1 MSAET
6 FVFTQL
12 QSGALPT
19 ELSEA
24 IPRTCLHYLTLM
36 KEQGG
41 FPTLRVARSP
51 CLFIGGGCSSP
62 YHVRKGKS
70 GRKIVAFAGLA
81 RVAVKRGKRRLANGE
96 VKGMGPSG
104 TSGPTMSGTS
114 AGDSA
119 FADMINGLKEQAV
132 NRGVTTLMDEDVG
145 TLGVP
150 DPRILIVGCGGS
162 GNNTLNRITHL
173 GVEGAVTVA
182 INTDKQHL
190 DHTRALQKLLVGR
203 HITRGLG
210 AGGDPSTGRR
220 CAEAGRE
227 MIKRIVT
234 GADLVFIAS
243 GLGGG
248 SGTGICP
255 IVAEEAKAA
264 GALVVGIVTTPFH
277 VERRQR
283 MSRALEG
290 LESLRRCADAVLVL
304 DNNRLLHFVPNLPL
318 DEAFSIMDQLVA
330 EIVKGIVE
338 TITLPS
344 LINLDFADIRTIMSN
359 GGVTMMLYGESDR
372 GPEEVVHEA
381 LNHPLLDVDISGATG
396 VLIHVTGG
404 PYMTLESANQVV
416 DLLTAQVSENA
427 NVIWG
432 ARQDAGFGDTI
443 KVMAIIT
450 GVGGTTLNTARMKPD
465 ALGEALR
472 LTRQQNPDRPNNLD
486 FHRYE

>member
-1 MSAET
+1 MGPTGTPS
-6 FVFTQL
+6 
-12 QSGALPT
+12 SGAENKAL
-19 ELSEA
+19 
-24 IPRTCLHYLTLM
+24 
-36 KEQGG
+36 
-41 FPTLRVARSP
+41 
-51 CLFIGGGCSSP
+51 
-62 YHVRKGKS
+62 
-70 GRKIVAFAGLA
+70 
-81 RVAVKRGKRRLANGE
+81 
-96 VKGMGPSG
+96 
-104 TSGPTMSGTS
+104 
-114 AGDSA
+114 
-119 FADMINGLKEQAV
+119 ADMVSEMAKEAV
-132 NRGVTTLMDEDVG
+132 NRGATALLDDEVG

-150 DPRILIVGCGGS
+150 NPRILIVGCGGS

-227 MIKRIVT
+227 MIRRIVT

-290 LESLRRCADAVLVL
+290 LESLRRTADAVLVL
-304 DNNRLLHFVPNLPL
+304 DNNRLLHYVPHLPL

-344 LINLDFADIRTIMSN
+344 LINLDFADVRAIMAN

-404 PYMTLESANQVV
+404 RYMTLDTASQVV
-416 DLLTAQVSENA
+416 DRLTSKVSEEA

-432 ARQDAGFGDTI
+432 ARQDATFGDTI

-450 GVGGTTLNTARMKPD
+450 GVGGTDLRSPQMTPD
-465 ALGEALR
+465 VLGDALR
-472 LTRQQNPDRPNNLD
+472 LTQNQNQANGPLGFQRFD
-486 FHRYE
+486 

>member
-1 MSAET
+1 M
-6 FVFTQL
+6 
-12 QSGALPT
+12 
-19 ELSEA
+19 
-24 IPRTCLHYLTLM
+24 
-36 KEQGG
+36 
-41 FPTLRVARSP
+41 
-51 CLFIGGGCSSP
+51 
-62 YHVRKGKS
+62 
-70 GRKIVAFAGLA
+70 
-81 RVAVKRGKRRLANGE
+81 
-96 VKGMGPSG
+96 GMGPTG
-104 TSGPTMSGTS
+104 TSGSNMGAASPHN
-114 AGDSA
+114 AA
-119 FADMINGLKEQAV
+119 FDDMINGLRADAV
-132 NRGVTTLMDEDVG
+132 NRGVTALMDEEVS

-277 VERRQR
+277 VERRHR

-290 LESLRRCADAVLVL
+290 LEALRRCADAVLVL

-344 LINLDFADIRTIMSN
+344 LINLDFADIRTIMAN

-372 GPEEVVHEA
+372 GPEEVVHET

-450 GVGGTTLNTARMKPD
+450 GVGGSKLNTARMKPD

-486 FHRYE
+486 FHRFE

>member
-1 MSAET
+1 
-6 FVFTQL
+6 
-12 QSGALPT
+12 
-19 ELSEA
+19 
-24 IPRTCLHYLTLM
+24 
-36 KEQGG
+36 
-41 FPTLRVARSP
+41 
-51 CLFIGGGCSSP
+51 
-62 YHVRKGKS
+62 
-70 GRKIVAFAGLA
+70 
-81 RVAVKRGKRRLANGE
+81 
-96 VKGMGPSG
+96 MGPN
-104 TSGPTMSGTS
+104 TSSKSSTTGQDK
-114 AGDSA
+114 AL
-119 FADMINGLKEQAV
+119 ADMIEGLREETITGGA
-132 NRGVTTLMDEDVG
+132 TALMDEDLG
-145 TLGVP
+145 SYGVP
-150 DPRILIVGCGGS
+150 NPRILIVGCGGS

-210 AGGDPSTGRR
+210 AGGDPATGRR

-283 MSRALEG
+283 MARALEG
-290 LESLRRCADAVLVL
+290 LEALRRVSDAVLVL
-304 DNNRLLHFVPNLPL
+304 DNNRLLHYVPNLPL

-338 TITLPS
+338 TITMPS
-344 LINLDFADIRTIMSN
+344 LINLDFADVRAIMAN

-404 PYMTLESANQVV
+404 KYMTLESASRVV
-416 DLLTAQVSENA
+416 DLLTAKVSEDA

-450 GVGGTTLNTARMKPD
+450 GVGGTDLKTARMQPD
-465 ALGEALR
+465 ALGDALR
-472 LTRQQNPDRPNNLD
+472 LTRNQNDANRENTGFQRFD
-486 FHRYE
+486 

>member
-1 MSAET
+1 
-6 FVFTQL
+6 
-12 QSGALPT
+12 
-19 ELSEA
+19 
-24 IPRTCLHYLTLM
+24 
-36 KEQGG
+36 
-41 FPTLRVARSP
+41 
-51 CLFIGGGCSSP
+51 
-62 YHVRKGKS
+62 
-70 GRKIVAFAGLA
+70 
-81 RVAVKRGKRRLANGE
+81 
-96 VKGMGPSG
+96 MGPDETRNTRSSDQALSDMVASLKAEAVGKGATALLDDELG
-104 TSGPTMSGTS
+104 T
-114 AGDSA
+114 
-119 FADMINGLKEQAV
+119 F
-132 NRGVTTLMDEDVG
+132 
-145 TLGVP
+145 GVP
-150 DPRILIVGCGGS
+150 NPRILIVGCGGS

-173 GVEGAVTVA
+173 GVEGAITVA

-190 DHTRALQKLLVGR
+190 DHTRSLQKLLVGR

-227 MIKRIVT
+227 MIRRIVT

-255 IVAEEAKAA
+255 IVAEEAKAS

-277 VERRQR
+277 IERRQR
-283 MSRALEG
+283 MQRALEG
-290 LESLRRCADAVLVL
+290 LESLRGTADAVLVL
-304 DNNRLLHFVPNLPL
+304 DNNRLLHYVPNLPL

-344 LINLDFADIRTIMSN
+344 LINLDFADVRAIMAD

-381 LNHPLLDVDISGATG
+381 LNHPLLDVDVSGATG

-404 PYMTLESANQVV
+404 QYMTLESASQVV
-416 DLLTAQVSENA
+416 DLMTEKVSENA

-432 ARQDAGFGDTI
+432 ARQDPGFGDTI

-450 GVGGTTLNTARMKPD
+450 GVGGTDLRSANLTPDKLGD
-465 ALGEALR
+465 ALK
-472 LTRQQNPDRPNNLD
+472 LTRSKANSNGPVGFTRFD
-486 FHRYE
+486 

>member
-1 MSAET
+1 MGPT
-6 FVFTQL
+6 GTPG
-12 QSGALPT
+12 SGAENKAL
-19 ELSEA
+19 
-24 IPRTCLHYLTLM
+24 
-36 KEQGG
+36 
-41 FPTLRVARSP
+41 
-51 CLFIGGGCSSP
+51 
-62 YHVRKGKS
+62 
-70 GRKIVAFAGLA
+70 
-81 RVAVKRGKRRLANGE
+81 
-96 VKGMGPSG
+96 
-104 TSGPTMSGTS
+104 
-114 AGDSA
+114 
-119 FADMINGLKEQAV
+119 ADMVSQMAKEAV
-132 NRGVTTLMDEDVG
+132 NRGATALMDDEVG

-150 DPRILIVGCGGS
+150 NPRILIVGCGGS

-227 MIKRIVT
+227 MIRRIVT

-290 LESLRRCADAVLVL
+290 LESLRRTADAVLVL
-304 DNNRLLHFVPNLPL
+304 DNNRLLHYVPHLPL

-338 TITLPS
+338 AITLPS
-344 LINLDFADIRTIMSN
+344 LINLDFADVRAIMAN

-372 GPEEVVHEA
+372 GPQEVVHEA

-404 PYMTLESANQVV
+404 RYMTLETASQVV
-416 DLLTAQVSENA
+416 DLLTSKVSEDA

-450 GVGGTTLNTARMKPD
+450 GVGGTDLRSPQMKPD
-465 ALGEALR
+465 VLGDALR
-472 LTRQQNPDRPNNLD
+472 LTQNKNNNNGPIGFQRFD
-486 FHRYE
+486 

>member
-1 MSAET
+1 MDSGGARLGEGIPMS
-6 FVFTQL
+6 
-12 QSGALPT
+12 G
-19 ELSEA
+19 
-24 IPRTCLHYLTLM
+24 
-36 KEQGG
+36 
-41 FPTLRVARSP
+41 
-51 CLFIGGGCSSP
+51 
-62 YHVRKGKS
+62 
-70 GRKIVAFAGLA
+70 
-81 RVAVKRGKRRLANGE
+81 NGE
-96 VKGMGPSG
+96 AFNELVNELRKDAESG
-104 TSGPTMSGTS
+104 SGGSTSLLDGQLSS
-114 AGDSA
+114 FD
-119 FADMINGLKEQAV
+119 
-132 NRGVTTLMDEDVG
+132 
-145 TLGVP
+145 VP

-190 DHTRALQKLLVGR
+190 DHTRALQKLLVGK

-220 CAEAGRE
+220 CAEAGRD
-227 MIKRIVT
+227 MIKRIVA

-243 GLGGG
+243 GMGGG

-277 VERRQR
+277 VERKQR
-283 MSRALEG
+283 MNRALEG
-290 LESLRRCADAVLVL
+290 LEALRRTADAVLVL
-304 DNNRLLHFVPNLPL
+304 DNNRLLHYVPNLPL

-344 LINLDFADIRTIMSN
+344 LINLDFADVRTIMGN

-372 GPEEVVHEA
+372 GAEEVVHEA
-381 LNHPLLDVDISGATG
+381 LNHPLLDIDISGATG

-404 PYMTLESANQVV
+404 PYMTLEAASQVV
-416 DLLTAQVSENA
+416 DLLTCKVSEEA
-427 NVIWG
+427 HVIWG
-432 ARQDAGFGDTI
+432 ARQDPGFGDTI

-450 GVGGTTLNTARMKPD
+450 GVGGKSLRDPKLAPD
-465 ALGEALR
+465 ALGEALK
-472 LTRQQNPDRPNNLD
+472 LTRQKRKPAGSKHFQE
-486 FHRYE
+486 FE

>member
-1 MSAET
+1 MG
-6 FVFTQL
+6 L
-12 QSGALPT
+12 QDGSGACF
-19 ELSEA
+19 ELGSAGEGENCWNATDCSEGLVCVGSG
-24 IPRTCLHYLTLM
+24 IVGNCYYQCDPDNPDCPFEGQTCTAL
-36 KEQGG
+36 QGADYG
-41 FPTLRVARSP
+41 VCEPF
-51 CLFIGGGCSSP
+51 G
-62 YHVRKGKS
+62 
-70 GRKIVAFAGLA
+70 
-81 RVAVKRGKRRLANGE
+81 
-96 VKGMGPSG
+96 G
-104 TSGPTMSGTS
+104 TS
-114 AGDSA
+114 
-119 FADMINGLKEQAV
+119 
-132 NRGVTTLMDEDVG
+132 
-145 TLGVP
+145 
-150 DPRILIVGCGGS
+150 
-162 GNNTLNRITHL
+162 
-173 GVEGAVTVA
+173 
-182 INTDKQHL
+182 
-190 DHTRALQKLLVGR
+190 
-203 HITRGLG
+203 
-210 AGGDPSTGRR
+210 
-220 CAEAGRE
+220 
-227 MIKRIVT
+227 
-234 GADLVFIAS
+234 
-243 GLGGG
+243 GGG

-283 MSRALEG
+283 MARALEG

-344 LINLDFADIRTIMSN
+344 LINLDFADIRAIMAN

-381 LNHPLLDVDISGATG
+381 LNHPLLDVDITGATG

-416 DLLTAQVSENA
+416 DLLTAKVSENA

-450 GVGGTTLNTARMKPD
+450 GVGGTDLNLARMKPD

-472 LTRQQNPDRPNNLD
+472 LTRQQQAERPNNMD
-486 FHRYE
+486 FQRWND

>member
-1 MSAET
+1 
-6 FVFTQL
+6 
-12 QSGALPT
+12 
-19 ELSEA
+19 
-24 IPRTCLHYLTLM
+24 
-36 KEQGG
+36 
-41 FPTLRVARSP
+41 
-51 CLFIGGGCSSP
+51 
-62 YHVRKGKS
+62 
-70 GRKIVAFAGLA
+70 
-81 RVAVKRGKRRLANGE
+81 
-96 VKGMGPSG
+96 MGNSG
-104 TSGPTMSGTS
+104 TSNSNDG
-114 AGDSA
+114 AL
-119 FADMINGLKEQAV
+119 ADMISGLREESI
-132 NRGVTTLMDEDVG
+132 NRGATALLDEDVG
-145 TLGVP
+145 SFGVP
-150 DPRILIVGCGGS
+150 NPRILIVGCGGS

-227 MIKRIVT
+227 MIKRIVS

-283 MSRALEG
+283 MARALEG
-290 LESLRRCADAVLVL
+290 LESLRRVADAVLVL
-304 DNNRLLHFVPNLPL
+304 DNNRLLHYVPNLPL

-344 LINLDFADIRTIMSN
+344 LINLDFADVRAIMAN

-404 PYMTLESANQVV
+404 QYMTLEAASQVV
-416 DLLTAQVSENA
+416 DLLTARVSEDA

-450 GVGGTTLNTARMKPD
+450 GVGGTDLRTGRLTPDILGD
-465 ALGEALR
+465 ALR
-472 LTRQQNPDRPNNLD
+472 ITRGNNSNTGNMGFQRFD
-486 FHRYE
+486 

>member
-1 MSAET
+1 
-6 FVFTQL
+6 
-12 QSGALPT
+12 
-19 ELSEA
+19 
-24 IPRTCLHYLTLM
+24 
-36 KEQGG
+36 
-41 FPTLRVARSP
+41 
-51 CLFIGGGCSSP
+51 
-62 YHVRKGKS
+62 
-70 GRKIVAFAGLA
+70 
-81 RVAVKRGKRRLANGE
+81 
-96 VKGMGPSG
+96 MGPEG
-104 TSGPTMSGTS
+104 MRDLRP
-114 AGDSA
+114 GDSA
-119 FADMINGLKEQAV
+119 LNDMVANLAKDAIGKGATAL
-132 NRGVTTLMDEDVG
+132 LDDEMG
-145 TLGVP
+145 SFGVP
-150 DPRILIVGCGGS
+150 NPRILIVGCGGS

-173 GVEGAVTVA
+173 GVEGAITVA

-190 DHTRALQKLLVGR
+190 DHTRSLQKLLVGR

-210 AGGDPSTGRR
+210 AGGNPSTGRR
-220 CAEAGRE
+220 CAEAGRD

-283 MSRALEG
+283 MQRALEG
-290 LESLRRCADAVLVL
+290 LESLRQVADAVLVL
-304 DNNRLLHFVPNLPL
+304 DNNRLLHYVPNLPL
-318 DEAFSIMDQLVA
+318 DEAFSIMDQLVS

-344 LINLDFADIRTIMSN
+344 LINLDFADVRAIMGD

-372 GPEEVVHEA
+372 GPEEVVNEA
-381 LNHPLLDVDISGATG
+381 LNHPLLDVDVTGATG

-404 PYMTLESANQVV
+404 QYMTLEAASQVV
-416 DLLTAQVSENA
+416 DMMTSKVSDDA

-432 ARQDAGFGDTI
+432 ARQDPGFGDTI

-450 GVGGTTLNTARMKPD
+450 GVGGAELNQLRVEPD
-465 ALGEALR
+465 KLGEALKLSR
-472 LTRQQNPDRPNNLD
+472 SKASNNSNLGFQRFD
-486 FHRYE
+486 

>member
-1 MSAET
+1 MGPTGTPS
-6 FVFTQL
+6 
-12 QSGALPT
+12 SGAENRAL
-19 ELSEA
+19 
-24 IPRTCLHYLTLM
+24 
-36 KEQGG
+36 
-41 FPTLRVARSP
+41 
-51 CLFIGGGCSSP
+51 
-62 YHVRKGKS
+62 
-70 GRKIVAFAGLA
+70 
-81 RVAVKRGKRRLANGE
+81 
-96 VKGMGPSG
+96 
-104 TSGPTMSGTS
+104 
-114 AGDSA
+114 
-119 FADMINGLKEQAV
+119 ADMVSQMAKSAV
-132 NRGVTTLMDEDVG
+132 NRGATALMDDEVG

-150 DPRILIVGCGGS
+150 NPRILIVGCGGS

-227 MIKRIVT
+227 MIRRIVT

-283 MSRALEG
+283 MARALEG
-290 LESLRRCADAVLVL
+290 LESLRRTADAVLVL
-304 DNNRLLHFVPNLPL
+304 DNNRLLHYVPHLPL

-344 LINLDFADIRTIMSN
+344 LINLDFADVRAIMAN

-372 GPEEVVHEA
+372 GPQEVVHEA

-404 PYMTLESANQVV
+404 RYMTLETASQVV
-416 DLLTAQVSENA
+416 DLLTSKVSEEA

-450 GVGGTTLNTARMKPD
+450 GVGAQICARRK
-465 ALGEALR
+465 
-472 LTRQQNPDRPNNLD
+472 
-486 FHRYE
+486 

>member
-1 MSAET
+1 MGPTGTPS
-6 FVFTQL
+6 
-12 QSGALPT
+12 SGAENKAL
-19 ELSEA
+19 
-24 IPRTCLHYLTLM
+24 
-36 KEQGG
+36 
-41 FPTLRVARSP
+41 
-51 CLFIGGGCSSP
+51 
-62 YHVRKGKS
+62 
-70 GRKIVAFAGLA
+70 
-81 RVAVKRGKRRLANGE
+81 
-96 VKGMGPSG
+96 
-104 TSGPTMSGTS
+104 
-114 AGDSA
+114 
-119 FADMINGLKEQAV
+119 ADMVSQMAKEAV
-132 NRGVTTLMDEDVG
+132 NRGATALMDDEVG

-150 DPRILIVGCGGS
+150 NPRILIVGCGGS

-227 MIKRIVT
+227 MIRRIVT

-290 LESLRRCADAVLVL
+290 LESLRRTADAVLVL
-304 DNNRLLHFVPNLPL
+304 DNNRLLHYVPHLPL
-318 DEAFSIMDQLVA
+318 DEAFSIIDQLVA

-344 LINLDFADIRTIMSN
+344 LINLDFADVRAIMAN

-372 GPEEVVHEA
+372 GPQEVVHEA

-404 PYMTLESANQVV
+404 RYMTLETASQVV
-416 DLLTAQVSENA
+416 DLLTSKVSEDA

-450 GVGGTTLNTARMKPD
+450 GVGGTDLRSPQMKPD
-465 ALGEALR
+465 VLGDALR
-472 LTRQQNPDRPNNLD
+472 LTQNKNNNNGPLGFQRFD
-486 FHRYE
+486 

>member
-1 MSAET
+1 MGN
-6 FVFTQL
+6 
-12 QSGALPT
+12 SGASNSNDGAL
-19 ELSEA
+19 
-24 IPRTCLHYLTLM
+24 
-36 KEQGG
+36 
-41 FPTLRVARSP
+41 
-51 CLFIGGGCSSP
+51 
-62 YHVRKGKS
+62 
-70 GRKIVAFAGLA
+70 
-81 RVAVKRGKRRLANGE
+81 
-96 VKGMGPSG
+96 
-104 TSGPTMSGTS
+104 
-114 AGDSA
+114 
-119 FADMINGLKEQAV
+119 ADMINGLREESINKGA
-132 NRGVTTLMDEDVG
+132 TALLDEEVG
-145 TLGVP
+145 SFGVP
-150 DPRILIVGCGGS
+150 NPRILIVGCGGS

-227 MIKRIVT
+227 MIKRIVS

-283 MSRALEG
+283 MARALEG
-290 LESLRRCADAVLVL
+290 LESLRRVADAVLVL
-304 DNNRLLHFVPNLPL
+304 DNNRLLHYVPNLPL

-344 LINLDFADIRTIMSN
+344 LINLDFADVRAIMAN

-404 PYMTLESANQVV
+404 QYMTLEAASQVV
-416 DLLTAQVSENA
+416 DLLTARVSEDA

-450 GVGGTTLNTARMKPD
+450 GVGGTDLRTGRLTPDILGD
-465 ALGEALR
+465 ALR
-472 LTRQQNPDRPNNLD
+472 ITRGNNNNTGNMGFQRFD
-486 FHRYE
+486 

>member
-1 MSAET
+1 
-6 FVFTQL
+6 
-12 QSGALPT
+12 
-19 ELSEA
+19 
-24 IPRTCLHYLTLM
+24 
-36 KEQGG
+36 
-41 FPTLRVARSP
+41 
-51 CLFIGGGCSSP
+51 
-62 YHVRKGKS
+62 
-70 GRKIVAFAGLA
+70 
-81 RVAVKRGKRRLANGE
+81 
-96 VKGMGPSG
+96 MGPDISRTERAADKTLNDMVTSLRNEAVEKG
-104 TSGPTMSGTS
+104 TT
-114 AGDSA
+114 ALLD
-119 FADMINGLKEQAV
+119 
-132 NRGVTTLMDEDVG
+132 DEMG
-145 TLGVP
+145 SFGVP
-150 DPRILIVGCGGS
+150 NPRILIVGCGGS

-173 GVEGAVTVA
+173 GVEGAITVA

-255 IVAEEAKAA
+255 IVAEEARAA

-290 LESLRRCADAVLVL
+290 LESLRRIADAVLVL
-304 DNNRLLHFVPNLPL
+304 DNNRLLHYVPNLPL

-344 LINLDFADIRTIMSN
+344 LINLDFADVRAIMAD

-381 LNHPLLDVDISGATG
+381 LNHPLLDVDVSGATG

-404 PYMTLESANQVV
+404 QYMTLESASQVV
-416 DLLTAQVSENA
+416 DLMTSKVSDDA

-432 ARQDAGFGDTI
+432 ARQDPGFGDTI

-450 GVGGTTLNTARMKPD
+450 GVGGTDLRDARVTPDKLGD
-465 ALGEALR
+465 ALK
-472 LTRQQNPDRPNNLD
+472 LTRTVNKGSNNID
-486 FHRYE
+486 FQRFD

>member
-1 MSAET
+1 MGTNASSKSSAT
-6 FVFTQL
+6 GQDK
-12 QSGALPT
+12 AL
-19 ELSEA
+19 
-24 IPRTCLHYLTLM
+24 
-36 KEQGG
+36 
-41 FPTLRVARSP
+41 
-51 CLFIGGGCSSP
+51 
-62 YHVRKGKS
+62 
-70 GRKIVAFAGLA
+70 
-81 RVAVKRGKRRLANGE
+81 
-96 VKGMGPSG
+96 
-104 TSGPTMSGTS
+104 
-114 AGDSA
+114 
-119 FADMINGLKEQAV
+119 ADMIAGLREETITGGA
-132 NRGVTTLMDEDVG
+132 TALMDEDLG
-145 TLGVP
+145 SYGVP
-150 DPRILIVGCGGS
+150 NPRILIVGCGGS

-210 AGGDPSTGRR
+210 AGGDPATGRR

-264 GALVVGIVTTPFH
+264 GALVVGLVTTPFH

-283 MSRALEG
+283 MARALEG
-290 LESLRRCADAVLVL
+290 LEALRRVADAVLVL
-304 DNNRLLHFVPNLPL
+304 DNNRLLHYVPNLPL

-338 TITLPS
+338 TITMPS
-344 LINLDFADIRTIMSN
+344 LINLDFADVRAIMAN

-404 PYMTLESANQVV
+404 QYMTLESASRVV
-416 DLLTAQVSENA
+416 DLLTAKVSEDA

-450 GVGGTTLNTARMKPD
+450 GVGGTDLKTARMQPD
-465 ALGEALR
+465 ALGDALR
-472 LTRQQNPDRPNNLD
+472 LTRNQNDANRGNTGFQRFD
-486 FHRYE
+486 

>member
-1 MSAET
+1 MMEN
-6 FVFTQL
+6 
-12 QSGALPT
+12 SGA
-19 ELSEA
+19 SNSNDGA
-24 IPRTCLHYLTLM
+24 LT
-36 KEQGG
+36 
-41 FPTLRVARSP
+41 
-51 CLFIGGGCSSP
+51 
-62 YHVRKGKS
+62 
-70 GRKIVAFAGLA
+70 
-81 RVAVKRGKRRLANGE
+81 
-96 VKGMGPSG
+96 
-104 TSGPTMSGTS
+104 
-114 AGDSA
+114 
-119 FADMINGLKEQAV
+119 DMVNGLREESI
-132 NRGVTTLMDEDVG
+132 NRGATALLDED
-145 TLGVP
+145 LSSFGVP
-150 DPRILIVGCGGS
+150 NPRILIVGCGGS

-248 SGTGICP
+248 SGTGICQ

-283 MSRALEG
+283 MARALEG
-290 LESLRRCADAVLVL
+290 LESLRRVADAVLVL
-304 DNNRLLHFVPNLPL
+304 DNNRLLHYVPNLPL

-344 LINLDFADIRTIMSN
+344 LINLDFADVRAIMAN

-404 PYMTLESANQVV
+404 QYMTLEAASQVV
-416 DLLTAQVSENA
+416 DLLTAKVSEDA

-450 GVGGTTLNTARMKPD
+450 GVGGTDLRTGRLTPDILGD
-465 ALGEALR
+465 ALR
-472 LTRQQNPDRPNNLD
+472 ITRGNKEESGRMGFQRFD
-486 FHRYE
+486 